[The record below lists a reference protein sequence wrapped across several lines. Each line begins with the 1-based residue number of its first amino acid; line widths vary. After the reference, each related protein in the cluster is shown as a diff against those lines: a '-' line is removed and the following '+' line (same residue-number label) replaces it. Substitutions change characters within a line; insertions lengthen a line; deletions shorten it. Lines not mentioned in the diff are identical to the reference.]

1 MNGFMDPFW
10 DGHHHMET
18 WFGFPFFGWGMMLL
32 WWALL
37 LAIGWLVY
45 RDAEQRGMNGLLWF
59 ILIILPFVGIVFLIL
74 YVLVRETSGRSQVSE
89 KDRALEIL
97 RERYATG
104 EISEEEYRRRKE
116 ELER

>member
-1 MNGFMDPFW
+1 MNGFTDLFG

-18 WFGFPFFGWGMMLL
+18 WFGFPFFGWGMMFL

-37 LAIGWLVY
+37 LVIGWFVY

-74 YVLVRETSGRSQVSE
+74 YVLIRETSGRISPS
-89 KDRALEIL
+89 DRDHALEVL
-97 RERYATG
+97 RERYARG
-104 EISEEEYRRRKE
+104 EIAEEEYRQRKE
-116 ELER
+116 ELEK